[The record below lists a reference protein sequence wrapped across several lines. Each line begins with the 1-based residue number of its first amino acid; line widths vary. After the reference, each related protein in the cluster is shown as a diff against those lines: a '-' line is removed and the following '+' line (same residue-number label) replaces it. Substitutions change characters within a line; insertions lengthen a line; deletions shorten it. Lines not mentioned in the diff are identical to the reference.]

1 MAYKDVFVIAPVC
14 PFKDV
19 TPPPAGVDETQ
30 VVPLEVR
37 MFPFAP
43 GATVASAL
51 VPLPSSTLFAVN
63 VAAPVPPLATGSV
76 PVTFVA
82 AFTNVVDVEPVP
94 PLATGRV
101 PVTPVVKGRP
111 VQLVKVP
118 DEGVPSTGVTRVG
131 LVIVCPEA
139 ISPPATCVKAI
150 IGSPLRVLVC
160 CLR

>member
-63 VAAPVPPLATGSV
+63 VAAPVPPLATG
-76 PVTFVA
+76 
-82 AFTNVVDVEPVP
+82 
-94 PLATGRV
+94 RV